1 MEGKLT
7 KVGQPLCS
15 NSSTGEVSPVRRKS
29 STLLNEGLKSPG
41 RKCSGEGKQV
51 RGEEATLRETKRC
64 FQFFSLPIPTLPRQ
78 HRHSQPCDHGAWACP
93 YSNESTAISPL
104 CLSPEWM
111 RPFIGRPDSPV
122 LKPTVAR
129 LDLAGIFMAELHLVP
144 AGVDNHT
151 EQLTTALNS
160 GLGPT
165 CPCLPSLWD
174 KGGQNNSPQSR
185 GGLLS

>member
-1 MEGKLT
+1 MEDKLT

-15 NSSTGEVSPVRRKS
+15 NSSAGEVSPVRKKS

-104 CLSPEWM
+104 CLSLE
-111 RPFIGRPDSPV
+111 
-122 LKPTVAR
+122 
-129 LDLAGIFMAELHLVP
+129 
-144 AGVDNHT
+144 
-151 EQLTTALNS
+151 
-160 GLGPT
+160 
-165 CPCLPSLWD
+165 
-174 KGGQNNSPQSR
+174 
-185 GGLLS
+185 